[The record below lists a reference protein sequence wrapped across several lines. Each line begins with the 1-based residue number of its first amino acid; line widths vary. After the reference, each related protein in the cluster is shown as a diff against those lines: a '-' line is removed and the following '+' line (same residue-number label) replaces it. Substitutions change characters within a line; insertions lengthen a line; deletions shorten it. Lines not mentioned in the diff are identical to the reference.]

1 MRHTQRS
8 SPVAGVQ
15 VRRSFVKMLLAVFC
29 AGALLAAPVAGA
41 RDWRQGPGSRMQAQ
55 NQPVKKGPPPA
66 RRDGDKRAQHDKGHN
81 NRLTDQERRDL
92 KRDVDRADREI
103 YRR

>member
-1 MRHTQRS
+1 
-8 SPVAGVQ
+8 V
-15 VRRSFVKMLLAVFC
+15 
-29 AGALLAAPVAGA
+29 
-41 RDWRQGPGSRMQAQ
+41 QAQ

-66 RRDGDKRAQHDKGHN
+66 RRDGNKQVEHDKRQP

-92 KRDVDRADREI
+92 RKDVDRADREI

>member
-1 MRHTQRS
+1 MRS
-8 SPVAGVQ
+8 SFVTALLV
-15 VRRSFVKMLLAVFC
+15 SFF
-29 AGALLAAPVAGA
+29 AGALLAAPVASA
-41 RDWRQGPGSRMQAQ
+41 RDWRQGPGSRVQAQ
-55 NQPVKKGPPPA
+55 NQPVKKGPPPP
-66 RRDGDKRAQHDKGHN
+66 RRDGNKQVEHDKRQP